1 MLLRVKVM
9 ICGIVVALVASN
21 TSSKAQ
27 AISVEGQITK
37 LKAEI
42 KAKKLRFTVGPTSVA
57 ARNLNHTIGLR
68 IPENYAD
75 LAKKQN
81 AVAEI
86 IRLAEAPARAEFQR
100 IHPKLGANLNNPIEC
115 AAQPFFDWRRW
126 GKVTSVRD
134 QGSCSACWAFA
145 TASVI
150 ESSYLIRQSKDVHA
164 SEQYILDCSGQG
176 DCSAGWWAF
185 DFLRVPKG
193 DPDAS
198 TIPYKQAADEDDKCG
213 ETPPVYSDVT
223 WGLVS
228 DTTTVTGNQ
237 ISQIKKALC
246 QYGPIAAGI
255 RATPLFQNYTGGIFD
270 EMDTGVVNHA
280 VTIIGWSTNK
290 GAWLIKNSWGPCW
303 GDDAGFVDPKYDGA
317 SVCQPDG
324 NGQTRKADGG
334 YGWVAYGSNGIGT
347 AAAWA
352 QAPLPNQPAL
362 VTNLR

>member
-1 MLLRVKVM
+1 MSPRVKLL
-9 ICGIVVALVASN
+9 IISIVGALVAPGPPS
-21 TSSKAQ
+21 TAGTFSIEKQIKA
-27 AISVEGQITK
+27 

-42 KAKKLRFTVGPTSVA
+42 KAKQLRFTVGPTAVA
-57 ARNLNHTIGLR
+57 DRNLKEITGLR

-75 LAKKQN
+75 IAKSQN
-81 AVAEI
+81 VIAEKL
-86 IRLAEAPARAEFQR
+86 RLAEAPARAEFQKM
-100 IHPKLGANLNNPIEC
+100 HPKLGANLGNPSEC
-115 AAQPFFDWRRW
+115 AAEPFFDWRRW

-134 QGSCSACWAFA
+134 QGSCSSCWAFA
-145 TASVI
+145 TASVL

-176 DCSAGWWAF
+176 DCTNGWWAF

-193 DPDAS
+193 DPAAS
-198 TIPYKQAADEDDKCG
+198 TIPYEQKSDEDDECAA
-213 ETPPVYSDVT
+213 TPPVYSDVT

-228 DTTTVTGNQ
+228 DTISATSNQ
-237 ISQIKKALC
+237 ISQIKTALC
-246 QYGPIAAGI
+246 EYGPIAAGI

-270 EMDTGVVNHA
+270 ERDTGVVNHA

-303 GDDAGFVDPKYDGA
+303 GDDAGFVDPKYDGV
-317 SVCQPDG
+317 SVCPPDG
-324 NGQTRKADGG
+324 NGQRRKADGG

-352 QAPLPNQPAL
+352 QAPLPNEPTSITSL
-362 VTNLR
+362 P